1 MNPARIL
8 LRPIEATDLPEVFR
22 GFSTPEVTIYYGL
35 SYATLDACR
44 EQMAWYEQIIKENTG
59 HWLALQSVADG
70 RFMGAIG
77 YHDYKDSC
85 AELGYWLLPEYWGQG
100 LMQEAA
106 EYFLQQTFSNTG
118 INRLYAEVEVPN
130 MASHRLL
137 ERCGF
142 IRQGPAI
149 ESECLFN
156 PGNFVRIY
164 QYELLRPQYLAA
176 QASPPDY
183 ACLTPA

>member
-1 MNPARIL
+1 MKPARIL
-8 LRPIEATDLPEVFR
+8 LRPINEADLPEVFR
-22 GFSTPEVTIYYGL
+22 GFSTPQVTLYYGL
-35 SYATLDACR
+35 SYATLEACR
-44 EQMAWYEQIIKENTG
+44 EQMAWYEQIIKEKTG
-59 HWLALQSVADG
+59 RWLAIESVPDG

-77 YHDYKDSC
+77 YHDYADSS

-106 EYFLQQTFSNTG
+106 EAFLRQTFSNTG
-118 INRLYAEVEVPN
+118 IHRLYAEVEVPN
-130 MASHRLL
+130 LASHRLV

-156 PGNFVRIY
+156 PGHFVWLY
-164 QYELLRPQYLAA
+164 QYELLRPHFLAA
-176 QASPPDY
+176 HQPARCPD
-183 ACLTPA
+183 